1 MNQQTVTGW
10 TLLSLLM
17 STLVLS
23 YPQTSPAASS
33 QIAAQYIPKTAIDP
47 QHQQQQQI
55 QQQQQF
61 MRHAPQHYRVHGVQG
76 PPLHDR
82 KFAEKPNALKKVALD
97 DIDADIQTNQIQ
109 DNLFSWS
116 NMLGSL
122 MTMLFN
128 NAQMGGNFAPSKSDD
143 VDTTSQIPPSPW
155 TNVISVGEYPML
167 SIIVV

>member
-23 YPQTSPAASS
+23 YPQSSPAASS

-47 QHQQQQQI
+47 
-55 QQQQQF
+55 QQQQF

-76 PPLHDR
+76 PPHDR

-116 NMLGSL
+116 NMIGSL

-143 VDTTSQIPPSPW
+143 IDATSQIPPSPW
-155 TNVISVGEYPML
+155 TNVISVGEYAFCTFCVYRN
-167 SIIVV
+167 SR